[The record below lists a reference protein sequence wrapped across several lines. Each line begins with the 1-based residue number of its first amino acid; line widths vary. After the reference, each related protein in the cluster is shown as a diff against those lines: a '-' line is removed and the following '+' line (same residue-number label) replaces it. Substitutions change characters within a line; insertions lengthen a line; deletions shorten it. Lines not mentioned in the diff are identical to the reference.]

1 MKTSPPPSHATL
13 ELLSY
18 LGVCRARSSHC
29 SVPAHATA
37 DPVHRRT
44 PPSAQGHVLGLGTIW
59 DIRGCESGCKPN
71 SPAGTMNYY
80 K

>member
-1 MKTSPPPSHATL
+1 MQHWNCSAISAFVALGLHIAL
-13 ELLSY
+13 CLLMQ
-18 LGVCRARSSHC
+18 LLTPCIAG
-29 SVPAHATA
+29 P
-37 DPVHRRT
+37 